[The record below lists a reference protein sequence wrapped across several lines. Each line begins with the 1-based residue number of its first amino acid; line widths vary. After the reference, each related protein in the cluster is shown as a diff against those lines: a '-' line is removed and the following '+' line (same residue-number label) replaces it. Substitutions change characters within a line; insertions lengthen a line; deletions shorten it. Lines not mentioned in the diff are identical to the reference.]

1 MEILHWS
8 MRMVE
13 ILDLEIA
20 IDGYEVLMAVPEL
33 GDKKEKIVMF
43 YWRDTVTELPLAAIT
58 F

>member
-13 ILDLEIA
+13 ILGLEIA

-43 YWRDTVTELPLAAIT
+43 YWRDTVTKLPLAVIT